1 MFCLKTEVHK
11 LRSMKPVSISSKKE
25 KYKNCAIK
33 KTKKKTVDRKV
44 LNPRFGHNIALWEL
58 SKQFLKSW
66 SCLNVFF
73 SAKNLNE
80 MK

>member
-33 KTKKKTVDRKV
+33 KKKKK
-44 LNPRFGHNIALWEL
+44 NGWQKSIE
-58 SKQFLKSW
+58 SKIW
-66 SCLNVFF
+66 S
-73 SAKNLNE
+73 
-80 MK
+80 